1 MSIECVEEY
10 TSWSIKIAF
19 LFICILF
26 MAMLPHLHPDKFVRE
41 INVTEF
47 KLWIYLLPLIWLY
60 LSVWSMASIFLQT
73 EADGFR
79 YVIGGVGVVM
89 ILSTASWVVLH

>member
-1 MSIECVEEY
+1 MSFECVEEY
-10 TSWSIKIAF
+10 TSWSIKIA
-19 LFICILF
+19 
-26 MAMLPHLHPDKFVRE
+26 
-41 INVTEF
+41 F

-79 YVIGGVGVVM
+79 YVVGGVGVVM
-89 ILSTASWVVLH
+89 ILITASWVVLH